1 MKQSSKQKLQSEIV
15 DKRSITQPLLKSI
28 EDVKKIRV
36 SKTDEEETLKVNDI
50 VKKKVTAELKKEITD
65 T

>member
-1 MKQSSKQKLQSEIV
+1 MKQTSKQKLQSEIV

-28 EDVKKIRV
+28 EDVKKIRI